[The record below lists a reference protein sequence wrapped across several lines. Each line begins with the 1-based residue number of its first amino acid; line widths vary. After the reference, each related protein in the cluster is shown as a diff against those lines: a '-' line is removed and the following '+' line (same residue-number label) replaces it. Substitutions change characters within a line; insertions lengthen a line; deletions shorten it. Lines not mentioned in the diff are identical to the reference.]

1 MGAQLRV
8 ETHLGR
14 GTRFFFELELPE
26 CPSHRKPGRN
36 SGPNHNH
43 PGRRHSEQQREQI
56 AS

>member
-1 MGAQLRV
+1 
-8 ETHLGR
+8 
-14 GTRFFFELELPE
+14 LELPE